1 MGETSIDTARELGAL
16 RGETERLL
24 ATLEGR
30 AREVAAV
37 GSQARAFVAAS
48 PQVATALGVGVGTV
62 ATIAVLAI
70 WMRNYR
76 RAQLARRRRAL
87 LRAGATRLEDLAETL
102 SLPGAHPAAAVPA
115 QPAARQGDGLV
126 ERVAGA
132 VVASATLALVD
143 QFTRWL
149 SQRQAG
155 GARPAVG

>member
-1 MGETSIDTARELGAL
+1 VGETSTDTARELAAL

-24 ATLEGR
+24 ATLEGQ
-30 AREVAAV
+30 ARQVAAV
-37 GSQARAFVAAS
+37 GSQACAFVAGTHN
-48 PQVATALGVGVGTV
+48 VATALGLGVGTA

-87 LRAGATRLEDLAETL
+87 LRAGATRQDLAETL
-102 SLPGAHPAAAVPA
+102 GLPAAHASAAVPA
-115 QPAARQGDGLV
+115 QPAGRQGDGLV

-149 SQRQAG
+149 SQRQAT